1 MKRLLLLSALFF
13 VTLTACGEDP
23 ADNDSEE
30 QTEQI
35 TTLEVHVMNDMMSP
49 TAGADVIVENDDI
62 SLEEVSDEEGMAV
75 FTDIEP
81 GEYTVRIELEW
92 HDSVEKSVTVED
104 GETTEATLQFYLGT
118 GPEQ

>member
-1 MKRLLLLSALFF
+1 MKRLFLLSALFF
-13 VTLTACGEDP
+13 VTLTACAEV
-23 ADNDSEE
+23 
-30 QTEQI
+30 
-35 TTLEVHVMNDMMSP
+35 TTLEVLVIYDGSSP
-49 TAGADVIVENDDI
+49 AAGADVFVEGDDI

>member
-1 MKRLLLLSALFF
+1 MKKLLLLALFF

-30 QTEQI
+30 YSEQI
-35 TTLEVHVMNDMMSP
+35 TTLEVHVIYDGMSP
-49 TAGADVIVENDDI
+49 AAGADVIVESDDI
-62 SLEEVSDEEGMAV
+62 SLEKVSDEEGMAV

-81 GEYTVRIELEW
+81 GEYTVRIEMEW
-92 HDSVEKSVTVED
+92 HEPVEKQVTVED
-104 GETTEATLQFYLGT
+104 GEITEATLQFYLGT